1 MLPILKNAFS
11 CVCFLCYVDN
21 LCSLQISFLG
31 QLDGLAPQP
40 WWSEFD
46 LWNPPGSERKE
57 RAPQSSPWT
66 SSSAHITHRYT
77 CEYRAATIS
86 WGCPDGSVGKS
97 PCCARVSTWAQNLHL
112 YKQSRVG
119 PHASHHGNAVSR
131 GGGPRPLP
139 AWFQWV
145 RDCLGTTVA
154 KLLACSFRT
163 LFPTLSLHQLPAVP
177 CVAEVTSAWLL
188 LFSLIMLVRLK
199 CGASAIPR
207 TQSCPSSSY
216 SLPSFLSI
224 ELLMI
229 SEGNHTANP
238 APLSSQELLKPTWVT
253 RHINPGR
260 TCLPT
265 GGISVSQ
272 SKAEFLSS
280 PNKDHSRTGC
290 DNTSLQ
296 SQHAKGQG
304 KQISESLFYKTSSRP
319 ARLHSETQFQNGK
332 KKAHKITIFLMTLW
346 FEVFVCYYIGNSQ
359 LYQPKENSSF
369 SSENPSFLQIPDC
382 KICWTHHKHTI
393 P

>member
-1 MLPILKNAFS
+1 MIDRIHNSP
-11 CVCFLCYVDN
+11 
-21 LCSLQISFLG
+21 
-31 QLDGLAPQP
+31 AP
-40 WWSEFD
+40 
-46 LWNPPGSERKE
+46 
-57 RAPQSSPWT
+57 
-66 SSSAHITHRYT
+66 
-77 CEYRAATIS
+77 
-86 WGCPDGSVGKS
+86 
-97 PCCARVSTWAQNLHL
+97 
-112 YKQSRVG
+112 
-119 PHASHHGNAVSR
+119 
-131 GGGPRPLP
+131 
-139 AWFQWV
+139 
-145 RDCLGTTVA
+145 
-154 KLLACSFRT
+154 
-163 LFPTLSLHQLPAVP
+163 
-177 CVAEVTSAWLL
+177 
-188 LFSLIMLVRLK
+188 
-199 CGASAIPR
+199 
-207 TQSCPSSSY
+207 
-216 SLPSFLSI
+216 
-224 ELLMI
+224 
-229 SEGNHTANP
+229 NHTANP

-280 PNKDHSRTGC
+280 PNKDHSRTEC

-304 KQISESLFYKTSSRP
+304 KPDLWECVLQNKFQTSQ
-319 ARLHSETQFQNGK
+319 ATQWDPVSKCKK